1 MKARLLRLIPRGCSF
16 ARASRKRWRKVTV
29 MWISVLF
36 AVFLFSSVS
45 EVLFGSKTFH
55 RFFLTFSCIG
65 LHIVNR
71 ANWLR
76 NSKNFKRSVQSCFVL
91 GSVHK
96 LQEGGMGDLREGG
109 GPENFLHQKGGGG
122 GDLKWFQNIEVRTW
136 NIWRVQ
142 ISKAVFYKVV
152 RQFNHW
158 IVNYRE
164 QVVRSVFMFYVS
176 IIFQKN
182 LQVYSYS
189 SILIIIFT
197 CNQWEISSIYDTF
210 YQTKQLRLGIF

>member
-1 MKARLLRLIPRGCSF
+1 M
-16 ARASRKRWRKVTV
+16 
-29 MWISVLF
+29 
-36 AVFLFSSVS
+36 FLFSSVS

-109 GPENFLHQKGGGG
+109 GDLKIFYTKKGGGA
-122 GDLKWFQNIEVRTW
+122 T
-136 NIWRVQ
+136 
-142 ISKAVFYKVV
+142 
-152 RQFNHW
+152 
-158 IVNYRE
+158 
-164 QVVRSVFMFYVS
+164 
-176 IIFQKN
+176 
-182 LQVYSYS
+182 
-189 SILIIIFT
+189 
-197 CNQWEISSIYDTF
+197 
-210 YQTKQLRLGIF
+210 